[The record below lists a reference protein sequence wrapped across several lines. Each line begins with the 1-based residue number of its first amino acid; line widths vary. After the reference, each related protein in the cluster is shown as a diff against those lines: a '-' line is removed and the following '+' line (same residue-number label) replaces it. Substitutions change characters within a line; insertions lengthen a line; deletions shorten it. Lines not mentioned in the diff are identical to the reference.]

1 MIDNPLSG
9 LALIAIAA
17 LVAQWLG
24 ARVGVPSVLFLLG
37 AGVAVGPVLDPD
49 ELYGDVLFSA
59 VGLGVAVLLFQGGTS
74 LRWREL
80 TLGRAPVLRLVTI
93 GAAIAW
99 AVGAIA
105 AAAVLDVDTGIAI
118 LIGAVLI
125 VSGPTV
131 MMPLLQ
137 VVRAREPVDSILR
150 WEGILID
157 PIGAALAVVVLDALV
172 EERSPGGIIVRIST
186 TVGAGLAVG
195 ALVAAA
201 ILWILTRQL
210 ISDQLHVPATFAA
223 LIAAYAVANE
233 LRPEAGLIA
242 ATVLGIAFANQRR
255 APASHIAEFNDNLGT
270 SVLGMLFVV
279 LGARI
284 DLGAVADHLA
294 QSAIIAAAL
303 MLIARPVSV
312 IAATIGGRT
321 MWRTRGFLMALA
333 PRGVVAA
340 AVASLFALEL
350 EHQGIDPGPLVPV
363 VFTVVVITVTFASLT
378 ASFAARRLLIA
389 QPEPHGVALIGGGA
403 FAVAFAG
410 ALGRLHVPT
419 IHIGLDE
426 EHQTKAIAK
435 GQRIYDG
442 RIDSDDFHRTTDA
455 MGLSAGVALSGV
467 DHLDRYATERLA
479 TTLHTS
485 NLYRLADPTP
495 ADDKDAATSH
505 AVDPRLI
512 LPDHI
517 TAEHLTH
524 LMTNGTTIR
533 TTRGAHRLDAGW
545 LTICRVDRTGT
556 LTFDQDP
563 TTAADTDWLVQLGPD
578 LTTTRGGDCVDES
591 LLPGS

>member
-1 MIDNPLSG
+1 MISDPLSG
-9 LALIAIAA
+9 LAVIAVAA
-17 LVAQWLG
+17 LIAQWLG

-37 AGVAVGPVLDPD
+37 AGVAVGPFLDPD
-49 ELYGDVLFSA
+49 ELFGDVLFSA
-59 VGLGVAVLLFQGGTS
+59 VGVGVAVLLFQGGTS
-74 LRWREL
+74 LQWRKL

-93 GAAIAW
+93 GAVIAW

-105 AAAVLDVDTGIAI
+105 AAVVLDVDIGIAI

-172 EERSPGGIIVRIST
+172 EDRSPGRIAIRIST
-186 TVGAGLAVG
+186 TAGAGLAVG
-195 ALVAAA
+195 AVVAVVL
-201 ILWILTRQL
+201 IWTLSRRL

-223 LIAAYAVANE
+223 LLAAYAVANE

-242 ATVLGIAFANQRR
+242 ATVLGIAFANQRG
-255 APASHIAEFNDNLGT
+255 APASHIAEFNDHLGT

-284 DLGAVADHLA
+284 ELGAIVDHLA
-294 QSAIIAAAL
+294 QSTIIAGAL
-303 MLIARPVSV
+303 MLIARPLSV
-312 IAATIGGRT
+312 IAATIGGKT
-321 MWRTRGFLMALA
+321 TWRTRGFLMALA

-363 VFTVVVITVTFASLT
+363 VFTVVVITVTVASLT
-378 ASFAARRLLIA
+378 ASLAARRLLIA

-403 FAVAFAG
+403 FAIAFATE
-410 ALGRLHVPT
+410 LGRLHVPT
-419 IHIGLDE
+419 IHIGLDT
-426 EHQTKAIAK
+426 EHQPKAIAR

-442 RIDSDDFHRTTDA
+442 RIDSDDFHNTISN

-467 DHLDRYATERLA
+467 DHLDRYTTERLA

-512 LPDHI
+512 LPDYI

-524 LMTNGTTIR
+524 LMANGTNIR
-533 TTRGAHRLDAGW
+533 TARNSHRRGIGW

-563 TTAADTDWLVQLGPD
+563 TAAADTDWLIQLGPD
-578 LTTTRGGDCVDES
+578 LTNHKRR
-591 LLPGS
+591 